1 MPNDISLIPKDYK
14 EEKFSFKT
22 IFPKMGILV
31 IGLVVFSL
39 LVYGG
44 LFFYNKSLN
53 NQIDEFKTQIE
64 EINNQRDNEFEANAK
79 SLDSALKSL
88 KKVLE
93 NHLYWSNIFSKIEEL
108 TVPQVNFLD
117 FKGTLEEDGS
127 VKLTL
132 SGITLGYTYLAKQ
145 MVSFGQE
152 ELVSGIKVSGI
163 SLGTEGG
170 VEFDLD
176 INFLKD
182 ILLK

>member
-1 MPNDISLIPKDYK
+1 MSDISLIPKDYK
-14 EEKFSFKT
+14 EEKLGFKT
-22 IFPKMGILV
+22 IFPKIGILT
-31 IGLVVFSL
+31 IGLVVLSL

-53 NQIDEFKTQIE
+53 NQIDEFQAQIE
-64 EINNQRDNEFEANAK
+64 EINNQRDNEFEKKVK
-79 SLDSALKSL
+79 SLDNALKSL
-88 KKVLE
+88 KQVLK
-93 NHLYWSNIFSKIEEL
+93 NHLYWSSIFSKIEEL

-117 FKGTLEEDGS
+117 FKGTLGKDGS
-127 VKLTL
+127 VKLAL
-132 SGITLGYTYLAKQ
+132 SGITSGYIYLAKQ

-170 VEFDLD
+170 VEFGLNV
-176 INFLKD
+176 IFVKD